1 VTQHSGT
8 NPVKSFRQSSRQPS
22 EQTSEQARNLGNQSS
37 DDAASLHHS
46 SSMSTLLR
54 FLTSPLAL
62 SLAVLLL
69 LSYACLHAITNR
81 RLLRNFR
88 GPLLAKSSRSWLF
101 WNSVRARVN
110 VAQFEALQQHGKS
123 S

>member
-1 VTQHSGT
+1 
-8 NPVKSFRQSSRQPS
+8 
-22 EQTSEQARNLGNQSS
+22 
-37 DDAASLHHS
+37 
-46 SSMSTLLR
+46 MSTLVR

-69 LSYACLHAITNR
+69 FSYACLHAVTNR
-81 RLLRNFR
+81 RLLRNFK

-101 WNSVRARVN
+101 YQSCRGSVN